1 MGITTKGNGR
11 VVFGP
16 RNPPPSP
23 LFKMTIDTT
32 QAGSA
37 SDTFVLPLNGGATN
51 MTVHWGDGN
60 SDLITAYNQT
70 ELTHIYTVSGSY
82 QISCDGSFGGVY
94 FANLGDRRKVT
105 SIDNWGNNQWVS
117 MQFAFYG
124 CQNMVANYTDSPN
137 TSNVTSMERMFF
149 NCILFNGVIDFDGTS
164 LLTTKL
170 MFINTS
176 VMNSPVTIT
185 NTTLLTDCTSMFG
198 QMNVFNQPI
207 TLDTTSVVDM
217 TNMFS
222 YCRQFNSAV
231 NFSDTSNVTSM
242 AGMFFTCLVFDQP
255 VNFDTSS
262 VLNMASMFYQC
273 RAFNQV
279 VNFDTSN
286 VGSMFAMFFNC
297 FVFNQDIS
305 SFNITNMTSAASM
318 FLGSAFSTT
327 NYNLLLPAW
336 DSYGTSNVPFHA
348 GTAHYSAGAP
358 TTAHDAMVVR
368 GWTITDGGTP

>member
-1 MGITTKGNGR
+1 
-11 VVFGP
+11 
-16 RNPPPSP
+16 
-23 LFKMTIDTT
+23 
-32 QAGSA
+32 
-37 SDTFVLPLNGGATN
+37 
-51 MTVHWGDGN
+51 
-60 SDLITAYNQT
+60 
-70 ELTHIYTVSGSY
+70 
-82 QISCDGSFGGVY
+82 
-94 FANLGDRRKVT
+94 
-105 SIDNWGNNQWVS
+105 
-117 MQFAFYG
+117 
-124 CQNMVANYTDSPN
+124 
-137 TSNVTSMERMFF
+137 
-149 NCILFNGVIDFDGTS
+149 
-164 LLTTKL
+164 
-170 MFINTS
+170 
-176 VMNSPVTIT
+176 MNSPVTIT

-336 DSYGTSNVPFHA
+336 DTYGTSNVPFHA

-358 TTAHDAMVVR
+358 TTAHNAMIAR